1 MSTDDPRPAPRRR
14 VAREERG
21 RQMLAEARR
30 CFAERGFAAVSVDEI
45 AAAVGVTKPMVY
57 SYFGSK
63 EGLFA
68 AAVEQAGAEL
78 RASVARAA
86 REDQPPDE
94 RIWHG
99 LLAVFAFVDESAEAW
114 DLLYPA
120 GTGGG

>member
-1 MSTDDPRPAPRRR
+1 MSSQPQRRR
-14 VAREERG
+14 MPRAEREL
-21 RQMLAEARR
+21 QMVAEARAR
-30 CFAERGFAAVSVDEI
+30 FSTRGFAAVSVDEL

-57 SYFGSK
+57 SDFGSK